1 MRKQLNVGKNQDGS
15 IRVYE
20 NPILEFVSH
29 TPVYVPVG
37 LYFLVSGVLLYLAI
51 AQKALDPIVVTGLFV
66 LGILS
71 FSLLEYLVHR
81 FLFHHPG
88 QKEWQID
95 LKYKFHG
102 IHHDNPKDKGRLVM
116 PLPVSILLGCLL
128 FGLFYLLIKTY
139 AYGYLPGVLSG
150 YSSYLL
156 VHYIVHIYAPPKNF
170 FKILWV
176 NHAIHHYKDEG
187 QVFGVSSPLWDY
199 VFGTMPKK
207 AKTV

>member
-71 FSLLEYLVHR
+71 FTLLEYLVHC

-88 QKEWQID
+88 Q
-95 LKYKFHG
+95 
-102 IHHDNPKDKGRLVM
+102 
-116 PLPVSILLGCLL
+116 
-128 FGLFYLLIKTY
+128 
-139 AYGYLPGVLSG
+139 
-150 YSSYLL
+150 
-156 VHYIVHIYAPPKNF
+156 
-170 FKILWV
+170 
-176 NHAIHHYKDEG
+176 
-187 QVFGVSSPLWDY
+187 
-199 VFGTMPKK
+199 
-207 AKTV
+207 